1 MAIGVPVLGAEE
13 LAAPAPESG
22 QPYLSPATEA
32 PVHLSLHLRSESETE
47 PLRSNPIRRR
57 RRRRRNNVLAR
68 HLRSSTRSERTRTR
82 SMMNLQQL
90 VRRRRRHRCCT
101 GHR

>member
-22 QPYLSPATEA
+22 QPYLPPATEA

-47 PLRSNPIRRR
+47 PLRSNPIRR